1 MVTKSIY
8 SGQWGTFFRRRHGF
22 ASVTEVASERD
33 DRLRIAETFHSIQGE
48 GGLVGVPSF
57 FIRTTGCNLRCE
69 WCDTPY
75 TSWDPEGE
83 WRTIGEVVNEVPPV
97 ARHVVVTGGEP
108 LLWRNLGALTEQLR
122 ETGRHVTIETAGT
135 IFQVLA
141 CDLMSISPKL
151 ANSDPGPGRPES
163 VRADHRR
170 RRLDRDVLRRLLA
183 SYECQLK
190 FVVAEP
196 GDLNEIED
204 LLRALP
210 AVSPERVL
218 LMPLGTDRSEIGR
231 RAPWLADLCKAR
243 GYRYTPR
250 LHVDL
255 YGDTRGT

>member
-1 MVTKSIY
+1 MVKRVCY
-8 SGQWGTFFRRRHGF
+8 GHPVL
-22 ASVTEVASERD
+22 AERD

-75 TSWDPEGE
+75 TSWQPEGE
-83 WRTIGEVVNEVPPV
+83 WRTIGELVAAVPAQ

-108 LLWRNLGALTEQLR
+108 LLWDSLPRLTAALR
-122 ETGRHVTIETAGT
+122 AGDRHVTIETAGT
-135 IFQVLA
+135 VFQALE

-151 ANSDPGPGRPES
+151 ANSDPGPHRPPA
-163 VRADHRR
+163 VRADHAA
-170 RRLDRDVLRRLLA
+170 RRLDRHVLRQLLEH
-183 SYECQLK
+183 YVCQLK

-196 GDLNEIED
+196 GDLEEIEA
-204 LLRALP
+204 LLADLP
-210 AVSPERVL
+210 ALAPEAVL
-218 LMPLGTDRSEIGR
+218 LMPLGVKAAEVQQRGR
-231 RAPWLADLCKAR
+231 WLAELCKSR

-250 LHVDL
+250 LHIDL

>member
-1 MVTKSIY
+1 MP
-8 SGQWGTFFRRRHGF
+8 F
-22 ASVTEVASERD
+22 ERD
-33 DRLRIAETFHSIQGE
+33 DCLRVAETFHSIQGE

-75 TSWDPEGE
+75 TSWEPEGE
-83 WRTIGEVVNEVPPV
+83 WVRIDALVNAVPRT

-108 LLWRNLGALTEQLR
+108 MLWTNLGTLTERLR
-122 ETGRHVTIETAGT
+122 QQGKHVTIETAGT
-135 IFQVLA
+135 VFRALA

-151 ANSDPGPGRPES
+151 TNSDPGPGRPES
-163 VRADHRR
+163 VRLDHGR
-170 RRLDRDVLRRLLA
+170 RRLDPVVLRALLE

-196 GDLNEIED
+196 GDLEEIVG
-204 LLRALP
+204 LLGTLP
-210 AVSPERVL
+210 VVSPERVL
-218 LMPLGTDRSEIGR
+218 LMPLGTDPAEV
-231 RAPWLADLCKAR
+231 RARALWLAELCKAR

-250 LHVDL
+250 LHLDL

>member
-1 MVTKSIY
+1 MAVVSSE
-8 SGQWGTFFRRRHGF
+8 SG
-22 ASVTEVASERD
+22 

-75 TSWDPEGE
+75 TSWEPEGD
-83 WRTIGEVVNEVPPV
+83 WRTIDDLVAAVPST

-108 LLWRNLGALTEQLR
+108 LLWANLPRLTGALR
-122 ETGRHVTIETAGT
+122 AAGRHVTIETAGT
-135 IFQVLA
+135 VYQVVP

-151 ANSDPGPGRPES
+151 SNSDPGPSRGEAI
-163 VRADHRR
+163 RADHARK
-170 RRLDRDVLRRLLA
+170 RLDPGVLARLLERYA
-183 SYECQLK
+183 CQLK
-190 FVVAEP
+190 FVVAAP
-196 GDLNEIED
+196 GDLAEIDD
-204 LLRALP
+204 LLARLP
-210 AVSPERVL
+210 PVAPESVL
-218 LMPLGTDRSEIGR
+218 LMPLGVERSAIAR
-231 RAPWLADLCKAR
+231 RAPWIADLCKAR